1 MTIITIATPQDGDTV
16 REVERALNAL
26 GVLQISEAAVIRQ
39 PSGDVKLQVPDACA
53 AEAFMVLHEAGIRAT
68 RVR

>member
-1 MTIITIATPQDGDTV
+1 MTNFTIATPRDGDTV
-16 REVERALNAL
+16 REVRRALNAL
-26 GVLQISEAAVIRQ
+26 ALFQISKAAVIRQ

-53 AEAFMVLHEAGIRAT
+53 EDAFTALRNAGIGAI